1 MTIVLSAD
9 CQSLINRQG
18 GVLSCSQAA
27 DNEVDPDR
35 LKSRLRYGDWQRL
48 QRGVYASHT
57 GTPSRA
63 AELWAALLRCGE
75 DAVLS
80 HYTAAERHGLLKGKS
95 QSIHVAVPARLDPAR
110 YGKIPGLVIH
120 RSDAIVGTCHP
131 AMTPRCTRVEDTVL
145 DILKITRGFDAKYA
159 WVCKAIGGRRT
170 TADRILATLAERT
183 RYPGRR
189 DVQLILGFASEGIMS
204 WLELQWVNGVE
215 RPHGLPAAR
224 RQVRVAQETGSKY
237 LDNLYEDYRLCV
249 ELDGRAA
256 HPESE
261 QGRDKDRDR
270 WNLVHGKIVTMRFET
285 RHMRDAEH
293 QCLAAAE
300 VARYLSGHRMLH
312 QGEPIGRPCSPICPV
327 GRFIC

>member
-1 MTIVLSAD
+1 MTIELPAE
-9 CQSLINRQG
+9 CQSLITRQS

-27 DNEVDPDR
+27 SNELDPAR

-57 GTPSRA
+57 GTPSRN
-63 AELWAALLRCGE
+63 AELWGALLRCGD

-80 HYTAAERHGLLKGKS
+80 HYTAAEQHGLLKGQS

-110 YGKIPGLVIH
+110 YGKIPGVVIH

-131 AMTPRCTRVEDTVL
+131 AMIPRCTRIEDTVL
-145 DILKITRGFDAKYA
+145 DILKITGGFDAKYNWA
-159 WVCKAIGGRRT
+159 CKAIGDRRT
-170 TADRILATLAERT
+170 TADRILAKLAERK

-204 WLELQWVNGVE
+204 WLELQWVDGVE
-215 RPHGLPAAR
+215 RPHRLPSAK
-224 RQVRVAQETGSKY
+224 RQVRVAQETGNKY

-261 QGRDKDRDR
+261 QGRDKQRDR
-270 WNLVHGKIVTMRFET
+270 WNLVHRKIVTMRFET
-285 RHMRDAEH
+285 KHLRDAEH
-293 QCLAAAE
+293 QCQAASE
-300 VARYLSGHRMLH
+300 VARFLRDNSDLD
-312 QGEPIGRPCSPICPV
+312 QDEPIGRPCSPVCPV
-327 GRFIC
+327 GRL